1 MKNMRKIRLLIALLL
16 SGSGSVFAAT
26 AGHVQFVSGD
36 VQLISAA
43 GQSHTII
50 KGEPV
55 AEGDIL
61 SSAKN
66 STAQIRMQDGGIVA
80 LRPDTRIKF
89 DAFKYSGQEDGT
101 ERSFTSLLKGGF
113 RSITGAIGRV
123 NKANYRITTPTSTIG
138 IRGTDHETVAVVAD
152 SELAAVAPVGTYNR
166 VNVGETSITTDKG
179 SIRVLPNQMGF
190 AAASGELPRLQP
202 VNSNLFSVTAPPAV
216 RQERGVKEN
225 QEGKPDKQSAA
236 KSDEKG
242 AENDAKSEN
251 ASAEPVRDTSV
262 VDTIPAATSAP
273 MTDVSGAPASDAP
286 VAPVIV
292 QASGQTINL
301 NNQTATQTT
310 GTTAPIQTA
319 VATAAYVQ
327 NDLAASF
334 ATSSANYLQPF
345 TEVGTLIAAPGDV
358 NNALPNPFLI
368 DRYAGKNGA
377 SSVSYT
383 LNGTTTVGQAMT
395 TLANGIGFGMYSST
409 SSQKVVTGSTSCC
422 VAGTY
427 LSPGAVFSHWIV
439 GPAVN
444 PVYLPEVLT
453 GVSTYTFAGGTTP
466 TVSFIGTAATLNSA
480 TLAVNFTQQMAA
492 FNLGLTVGGTAWGA
506 SANAPLEGLYW
517 NSGQVGFRATTRV
530 NTGWA
535 ALTVTGGATG
545 GDVTGQLSGNALN
558 GAMMSYVL
566 SSASNQVAGVAAF
579 TGTPANTATPYRI
592 AALSTIGT
600 IPTPQVNAGQIV
612 PVTTGGY
619 NNSANVL
626 FDAAGNM
633 TQFNANLPFNNGG
646 GMHSYKIGT
655 AAAMGLGTD
664 PVSGISWGRWQ
675 GGALTVTNL
684 ASTTAANMTNAGSAH
699 WLAGPVMTAP
709 VDIPVSGTYSYVL
722 AGGTAPTDSL
732 GGVGTLNSASLSANF
747 TAQTVSL
754 GVNVTTPN
762 AGNLVAS
769 AANVPIEQKNF
780 FNAATANSPN
790 GGANLGLLTV
800 SCAAGCGAT
809 APVSGNIGGVFVG
822 AGGIGAG
829 VVYGLSNG
837 TVNVNGV
844 AAFHR

>member
-1 MKNMRKIRLLIALLL
+1 MLCC
-16 SGSGSVFAAT
+16 
-26 AGHVQFVSGD
+26 GD
-36 VQLISAA
+36 L
-43 GQSHTII
+43 
-50 KGEPV
+50 
-55 AEGDIL
+55 
-61 SSAKN
+61 
-66 STAQIRMQDGGIVA
+66 
-80 LRPDTRIKF
+80 
-89 DAFKYSGQEDGT
+89 
-101 ERSFTSLLKGGF
+101 SFTRCG
-113 RSITGAIGRV
+113 
-123 NKANYRITTPTSTIG
+123 
-138 IRGTDHETVAVVAD
+138 
-152 SELAAVAPVGTYNR
+152 
-166 VNVGETSITTDKG
+166 
-179 SIRVLPNQMGF
+179 
-190 AAASGELPRLQP
+190 
-202 VNSNLFSVTAPPAV
+202 
-216 RQERGVKEN
+216 
-225 QEGKPDKQSAA
+225 
-236 KSDEKG
+236 
-242 AENDAKSEN
+242 
-251 ASAEPVRDTSV
+251 
-262 VDTIPAATSAP
+262 
-273 MTDVSGAPASDAP
+273 
-286 VAPVIV
+286 
-292 QASGQTINL
+292 
-301 NNQTATQTT
+301 
-310 GTTAPIQTA
+310 
-319 VATAAYVQ
+319 
-327 NDLAASF
+327 
-334 ATSSANYLQPF
+334 
-345 TEVGTLIAAPGDV
+345 
-358 NNALPNPFLI
+358 
-368 DRYAGKNGA
+368 
-377 SSVSYT
+377 
-383 LNGTTTVGQAMT
+383 
-395 TLANGIGFGMYSST
+395 
-409 SSQKVVTGSTSCC
+409 
-422 VAGTY
+422 
-427 LSPGAVFSHWIV
+427 FSHWIV

-492 FNLGLTVGGTAWGA
+492 FNLGLTVGGAAWGA

-545 GDVTGQLSGNALN
+545 GDVVGQLSGNALN